1 MLKTVSTLSSGGTS
15 GGLTYQGAWNAST
28 NTPTL
33 TSGVGTNGYYYVV
46 SVAGTTT
53 LNGVSLWSVG
63 DWAIFNGTTW
73 QKLDGSNTEAFTSI
87 TVTGLTGYMYANN
100 TSPVTAS
107 TTIPVANVAGAVANT
122 INIIAGTG
130 LSGGGALTGNVTLTN
145 AGVTSFNT
153 RNGAVTLTSSDITT
167 ALGYTPGTGNGTVTN
182 VATGTGLTGGPITT
196 TGTIAIANT
205 AVTAGTYGNASNV
218 AQVTINA
225 QGQVTNAVNVAI
237 SIANSAVT
245 GLGTMA
251 TQNANAVVIT
261 GGNATLTTIT
271 ANNHVATANI
281 TTTANLGSYSYGTL
295 GYSDVNIFASYAAN
309 LTSYA
314 QVVLQNANNGATA
327 SVDFVVSNDQGSS
340 SANYGDFGINSSGF
354 SGTGNFNKAGAVY
367 LYAAS
372 TDISIGTWSA
382 NAIHFIAG
390 GNTNADAMTVNANN
404 TVTIATLAQSTSST
418 ATFATS
424 SLPLVPAG
432 YIIVNNNGTNV
443 KIPYYAV

>member
-1 MLKTVSTLSSGGTS
+1 
-15 GGLTYQGAWNAST
+15 
-28 NTPTL
+28 
-33 TSGVGTNGYYYVV
+33 
-46 SVAGTTT
+46 
-53 LNGVSLWSVG
+53 
-63 DWAIFNGTTW
+63 
-73 QKLDGSNTEAFTSI
+73 
-87 TVTGLTGYMYANN
+87 
-100 TSPVTAS
+100 
-107 TTIPVANVAGAVANT
+107 
-122 INIIAGTG
+122 
-130 LSGGGALTGNVTLTN
+130 
-145 AGVTSFNT
+145 
-153 RNGAVTLTSSDITT
+153 
-167 ALGYTPGTGNGTVTN
+167 
-182 VATGTGLTGGPITT
+182 
-196 TGTIAIANT
+196 
-205 AVTAGTYGNASNV
+205 
-218 AQVTINA
+218 
-225 QGQVTNAVNVAI
+225 
-237 SIANSAVT
+237 
-245 GLGTMA
+245 LGTMA

-295 GYSDVNIFASYAAN
+295 GYSDINIFASYAAN

-443 KIPYYAV
+443 KIPYYAVWYMDTQELINIALGALLSVIGWFARQLWDAVQELKHDISGLELHVSENYARKDDVNAKFDRIEQLLDKIYDKLDAKADR

>member
-1 MLKTVSTLSSGGTS
+1 MLKTVAITSGSGGS
-15 GGLTYQGAWNAST
+15 
-28 NTPTL
+28 
-33 TSGVGTNGYYYVV
+33 
-46 SVAGTTT
+46 
-53 LNGVSLWSVG
+53 
-63 DWAIFNGTTW
+63 NGT
-73 QKLDGSNTEAFTSI
+73 
-87 TVTGLTGYMYANN
+87 VTQVG
-100 TSPVTAS
+100 
-107 TTIPVANVAGAVANT
+107 
-122 INIIAGTG
+122 GTG
-130 LSGGGALTGNVTLTN
+130 TVNGITLTGNVTSSGNLTL
-145 AGVTSFNT
+145 G
-153 RNGAVTLTSSDITT
+153 GTL
-167 ALGYTPGTGNGTVTN
+167 G
-182 VATGTGLTGGPITT
+182 
-196 TGTIAIANT
+196 
-205 AVTAGTYGNASNV
+205 
-218 AQVTINA
+218 
-225 QGQVTNAVNVAI
+225 
-237 SIANSAVT
+237 SIANSQLTNSAVTIGNTSVSLGSTVTNIGNLTLANVTITSGSVPAANVT

-295 GYSDVNIFASYAAN
+295 GYSDINIFASYAAN